1 MSALNL
7 KHRHPFIDGL
17 EKHPEGKKK
26 DMIKIKNW
34 WVRNYGIPLKE
45 LKIVSK
51 FRH

>member
-34 WVRNYGIPLKE
+34 
-45 LKIVSK
+45 
-51 FRH
+51 